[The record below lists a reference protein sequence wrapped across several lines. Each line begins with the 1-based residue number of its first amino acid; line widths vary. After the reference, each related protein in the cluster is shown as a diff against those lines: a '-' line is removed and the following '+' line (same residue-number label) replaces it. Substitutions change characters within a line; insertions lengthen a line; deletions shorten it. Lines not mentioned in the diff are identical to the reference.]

1 MTTREIHDLLKD
13 HPFFEGLDREAIEF
27 IAGCGSNVHFAEGR
41 YIARE
46 GDPAGLFYVVRSG
59 LVALEISS
67 PDRGPLVVDTVGEAE
82 ILGVSWL
89 FPPYRWQFDARAVE
103 PGQVRRRS
111 SPRIPAHAEARAR
124 DERPDA
130 VRSCPATRSIRTCS
144 IELRSPRRRCCPGA
158 SGSRRSAGRLR
169 TP

>member
-1 MTTREIHDLLKD
+1 MSTREIHDLLKD

-27 IAGCGSNVHFAEGR
+27 IAGCGSNVHFAEGT

-46 GDPAGLFYVVRSG
+46 GDPADLFYVVRTG

-103 PGQVRRRS
+103 QTRAVALDGACLRGKCDQDPRLGYQLTQKLAHVMSGRMQSARVRLLDLYGHARS
-111 SPRIPAHAEARAR
+111 S
-124 DERPDA
+124 
-130 VRSCPATRSIRTCS
+130 
-144 IELRSPRRRCCPGA
+144 
-158 SGSRRSAGRLR
+158 
-169 TP
+169 